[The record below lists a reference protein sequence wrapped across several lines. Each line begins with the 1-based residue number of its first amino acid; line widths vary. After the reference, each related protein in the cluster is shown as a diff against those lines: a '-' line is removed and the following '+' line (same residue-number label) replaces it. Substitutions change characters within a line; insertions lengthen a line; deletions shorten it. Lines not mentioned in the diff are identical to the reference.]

1 MLSNILSGQF
11 FLLQA
16 WELWQ
21 KDAAL
26 ELMDPML
33 SGSCITEQLRIRCIH
48 IGLLCVEDRALDRP
62 TMPDVISM
70 LTNDSMT
77 LPMPRKPA
85 FLTNNAVEEDL
96 PENDQPKKYSVNRLS
111 ISAMDGR

>member
-1 MLSNILSGQF
+1 MD
-11 FLLQA
+11 A

-33 SGSCITEQLRIRCIH
+33 SGLCITEQLRIRCIH
-48 IGLLCVEDRALDRP
+48 IGLLCVEDRALDWP
-62 TMPDVISM
+62 AMPDVISM

-77 LPMPRKPA
+77 LPMPRKPG
-85 FLTNNAVEEDL
+85 FLQAMRL
-96 PENDQPKKYSVNRLS
+96 KKIYLEM
-111 ISAMDGR
+111 ISQRNIQ